1 MSRGYRNFRRYRSQY
16 ISEEQSSYWMSYSDL
31 MAALLLM
38 FALLLMVSILDN
50 QLAVEEKD
58 RLIEEMIGVKTKI
71 IEELVK
77 AFEDSNLEME
87 LDPQT
92 GAIRFSGGVFFETDS
107 STISLQGRKYLE
119 QFIPKYIGILLSP
132 QFKDEIA
139 QIIVEGHTD
148 TQGGYLYN
156 LRLSQNRAL
165 SVVQEI
171 FKEDFP
177 QFEHQEELKKVIT
190 ANGRSY
196 SVPVVD
202 QQGNII
208 ADQSRRVEFKFRLKD
223 EELIEQIQQLVTQNA
238 R

>member
-1 MSRGYRNFRRYRSQY
+1 MSRGYRNIRRYKSQY
-16 ISEEQSSYWMSYSDL
+16 ESEDQGSFWMSYSDL

-38 FALLLMVSILDN
+38 FALFLMVSILDN
-50 QLAVEEKD
+50 QLAAEEKD
-58 RLIEEMIGVKTKI
+58 RMIEEMIGVKTRI
-71 IEELVK
+71 IEELVR
-77 AFEDSNLEME
+77 AFKDSNLEME
-87 LDPQT
+87 VDPQT

-107 STISLQGRKYLE
+107 SEISPQGRKYLE

-177 QFEHQEELKKVIT
+177 PFEHREELKKVIT
-190 ANGRSY
+190 ANGRSF
-196 SVPVVD
+196 SVPIVD
-202 QQGNII
+202 DQGKII
-208 ADQSRRVEFKFRLKD
+208 PEKSRRVEFKFRLKD
-223 EELIEQIQQLVTQNA
+223 EELIEQIQKLVTQNE

>member
-87 LDPQT
+87 VDPQT